1 MSVLLARIAPEGRPG
16 TFRRRPLTIPPD
28 CSRHPMM
35 TGDDVRELQE
45 LLTQNMYGTFFQ
57 DEIDGERDIGDGVIF
72 VHVGK

>member
-1 MSVLLARIAPEGRPG
+1 
-16 TFRRRPLTIPPD
+16 
-28 CSRHPMM
+28 MM